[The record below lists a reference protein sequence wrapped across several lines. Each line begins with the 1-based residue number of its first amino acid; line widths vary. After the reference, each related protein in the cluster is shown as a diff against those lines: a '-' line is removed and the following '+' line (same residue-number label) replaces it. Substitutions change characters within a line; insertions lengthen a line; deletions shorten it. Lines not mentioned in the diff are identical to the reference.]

1 MLALDFEASPDKVND
16 VEQFVVLRLA
26 YLYEPIG
33 LAQICANFGIY
44 RQSPIFHR

>member
-26 YLYEPIG
+26 Y
-33 LAQICANFGIY
+33 ANPVNFLLVWVPLTGI
-44 RQSPIFHR
+44 RW